1 MKEAT
6 RDHVLIVII
15 IAMMVSLCTWFI
27 VWWTVPLLAA
37 IAGALWWDHQHVA
50 RDVALGAAIGWAMLL
65 GYAASAGR
73 LVTLARALGGV
84 LYVPW
89 PLLLVL
95 ALAFPALLAWSA
107 TTVAAAVAR
116 IATARRAA

>member
-15 IAMMVSLCTWFI
+15 LAMMVALGTWFLG
-27 VWWTVPLLAA
+27 WWTVPLLAA
-37 IAGALWWDHQHVA
+37 IAGALWWDHVHVA

-65 GYAASAGR
+65 GYAASGGR
-73 LVTLARALGGV
+73 LVALARALGGV
-84 LYVPW
+84 LYLPW
-89 PLLLVL
+89 PLLVVL
-95 ALAFPALLAWSA
+95 ALAFPALVAWSA
-107 TTVAAAVAR
+107 TTVSAAVAR